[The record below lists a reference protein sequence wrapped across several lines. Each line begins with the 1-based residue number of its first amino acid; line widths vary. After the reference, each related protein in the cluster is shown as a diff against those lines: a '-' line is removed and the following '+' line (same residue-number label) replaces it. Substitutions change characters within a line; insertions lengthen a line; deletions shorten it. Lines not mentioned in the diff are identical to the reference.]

1 MKTILQGMMVL
12 LLHKAVMAQ
21 SQPMP
26 PGPAQ
31 ATFTKA
37 QEYFYGIGR
46 PYDPQKAFQLY
57 QEAAKEG
64 HPEAMNV
71 LGNMHAGGVVV
82 PVDIKQ
88 AFGWYEKAGAAGSAL
103 AYNNLAMFYRRG
115 EKVEQDFAKA
125 AAYYKKGALLNND
138 FSKNSLAYF
147 YYKGLGVRQSYVNAF
162 NLYKELAEKG
172 DVNAQYF
179 LGLCYRNGYGVTAN
193 ADLAKQW
200 LQKAAEKNDRQAIHE
215 LHAEPLPENYSII
228 SSALQN
234 QVKDLHNYQEKL
246 EAAPSNDIGGTY
258 TGYAIYYDFS
268 KEFVHE
274 IVPLTLELRK
284 NGANYEGIWKEGDS
298 LTAPVKASFIN
309 NSLSFDSSSKYIR
322 RNYYSYRD
330 GEPYTFNSA
339 ALNIK
344 YFRDSVYLNGDV
356 RFYSIL
362 RREPGQP
369 MDIVLARKALPGEN
383 PVNDERFKLTS
394 FPNPATTTVK
404 ASFTVPRNSKVQLEL
419 LTVQGK
425 PLQKVN
431 EKTVLAGTYYYSF
444 NVETLAAGSYII
456 KITADGKTESKIF
469 VKL

>member
-1 MKTILQGMMVL
+1 MKMILPGMMAL
-12 LLHKAVMAQ
+12 LLHMAVSAQ

-26 PGPAQ
+26 PTPAQ

-37 QEYFYGIGR
+37 QEYYYGLGR
-46 PYDPQKAFQLY
+46 SYDPQKAFQLY
-57 QEAAKEG
+57 TEAAKEG
-64 HPEAMNV
+64 HAEAMNA
-71 LGNMHAGGVVV
+71 LGNMYAGGVTV

-88 AFGWYEKAGAAGSAL
+88 AFSWYEKAGQAGSAL
-103 AYNNLAMFYRRG
+103 AYNNLALFYRRG
-115 EKVEQDFAKA
+115 EMVEQDFTKA
-125 AAYYKKGALLNND
+125 AACYKKGALLNNA

-147 YYKGLGVRQSYVNAF
+147 YYKGLGVRQSYANAF

-179 LGLCYRNGYGVTAN
+179 LGLCYRNGYGVAAN
-193 ADLAKQW
+193 AGMAKQW

-215 LHAEPLPENYSII
+215 LQAEPLPENI
-228 SSALQN
+228 SVLSPALQN

-246 EAAPSNDIGGTY
+246 EAAPSNDIGGIY

-274 IVPLTLELRK
+274 IVPLTVELRK
-284 NGANYEGIWKEGDS
+284 NGTHYEGIWKEGDS
-298 LTAPVKASFIN
+298 LTAPVKASFVN
-309 NSLSFDSSSKYIR
+309 NSLHFDSSSKYIR

-330 GEPYTFNSA
+330 AEPYAFNSA

-344 YFRDSVYLNGDV
+344 YFKDSVYLNGDV

-383 PVNDERFKLTS
+383 PVKDERFQLTS

-404 ASFTVPRNSKVQLEL
+404 TSFTLPRNSKVQLEL

-431 EKTVLAGTYYYSF
+431 EKLIPAGSYSYSF
-444 NVETLAAGSYII
+444 NVEALAAGSYII